1 MVTDSIKSDSLL
13 GGVATALIVATLYA
27 NKMNC
32 ELRIITRTENMNSLN
47 YASIMRINGIT
58 PAKKVSFY
66 SDYERF
72 VRDIDYKLDVGPNDI
87 FFATSWWSAIAAEKT
102 SIRNRIFYI
111 IQEVETFFYN
121 YGPERL
127 LCEKV
132 MKNSNIDF
140 IVNSSFLY
148 NYFQENEPNITNNG
162 IYFEPAFSKSLYK
175 TPNLRKKEK
184 YKLFFY
190 ARPNNPRNLY
200 QIGVKMLKKAIET
213 GILTSKEWEIYCVG
227 QDAPVIEFSDG
238 SKSISLGR
246 LSWSEYAEFLSD
258 VDLGLCLMYTPHPS
272 YPPFDVACSGGVV
285 LSNKM
290 LNKVSFDMCKNVIL
304 ADLDEA
310 SFLRAF
316 QSAVLLAKDIEQR
329 KQNFESNTI
338 PRDWAMTLSETL
350 KYMEDKTQNV

>member
-1 MVTDSIKSDSLL
+1 MKSS
-13 GGVATALIVATLYA
+13 
-27 NKMNC
+27 K
-32 ELRIITRTENMNSLN
+32 
-47 YASIMRINGIT
+47 
-58 PAKKVSFY
+58 
-66 SDYERF
+66 
-72 VRDIDYKLDVGPNDI
+72 
-87 FFATSWWSAIAAEKT
+87 
-102 SIRNRIFYI
+102 
-111 IQEVETFFYN
+111 
-121 YGPERL
+121 
-127 LCEKV
+127 
-132 MKNSNIDF
+132 IDF